1 MTEYKSKLNFF
12 TAGKTR
18 TLHFITVLF
27 VYFNVVNNLISEEV
41 FRTDYNKLLLKGNII
56 WSRVRSTHFFGK
68 TTSHG
73 PVNCISGDSVI
84 ATYLCMHYIDNKVN

>member
-12 TAGKTR
+12 TAGKTKDT
-18 TLHFITVLF
+18 TLYHCLIRI
-27 VYFNVVNNLISEEV
+27 YFNVVNNLISEEV

-56 WSRVRSTHFFGK
+56 WSRVRSTPFFGK

-73 PVNCISGDSVI
+73 EL
-84 ATYLCMHYIDNKVN
+84 YLWRFGHCNLFMYALHRQQG